1 MNYKLA
7 IVVALA
13 FSLII
18 KHVPALA
25 QQTGLVVNLAPI
37 DGLDLSPD
45 NIFNYRIESALPGAV
60 NTKVKGTVR
69 FRNSPLFFSYE
80 YTLTIFPGSNSINPH
95 LVRPVWHFSSSA
107 LRELFLNY
115 KRLPQGTYEYCVSA
129 SPASAGSETPVD
141 VALSECLYQQS
152 DDIFLIN
159 LIDPDNNA
167 KIREF
172 NPVLSWVVNYP
183 FASELTYR
191 LRIAEI
197 KDGQNTVS
205 AITRNNPVYQ
215 ENNLRQTSQGYPVY
229 ARPLVLWQPYAWTVD
244 AYYKDILLGGAEPW
258 RFTIVEDTLEEV
270 LPTESSY
277 IDINAD
283 NGSNRYY
290 VVGQMKLKYAES
302 DFLQNELKIKILRGD
317 KAISKQEI
325 IWPINRGDNFNVYD
339 LTDMDIKHKEELDVV
354 IEFKHVK
361 SIPSQQVIKFKYV
374 NPSLAK

>member
-45 NIFNYRIESALPGAV
+45 NVFNYRIESALPGAV

-205 AITRNNPVYQ
+205 AITRNNPIYQ

-258 RFTIVEDTLEEV
+258 RFTIVEDSLLASIPRETPFLDLKLEKGDATL
-270 LPTESSY
+270 
-277 IDINAD
+277 
-283 NGSNRYY
+283 Y
-290 VVGQMKLKYAES
+290 VVGKLKLKYVLE
-302 DFLQNELKIKILRGD
+302 DLKHDRLKLELVNHKNEVLKINPQVLE
-317 KAISKQEI
+317 AIY
-325 IWPINRGDNFNVYD
+325 GDNRFEID
-339 LTDMDIKHKEELDVV
+339 LKNQGNLRHLNSYSLR
-354 IEFKHVK
+354 VK
-361 SIPSQQVIKFKYV
+361 SETGKFYIIAFRYV
-374 NPSLAK
+374 NPELID